1 MARILTDRQVVLASY
16 NATPTTDNVVT
27 VSEWSSLSPKVKTTE
42 VKELG
47 NGLGGTKSYAISDWT
62 TVEGSITALLRGGLP
77 PKLAEMYKICG
88 LVEEDET
95 DSNGNVTA
103 SHFYPAETPVTAGN
117 LIVYQ
122 DGLKRTIIGVAG
134 NLKISFAVGEMV
146 KAIFDIKGFTDAE
159 PISEANPAV
168 TLDNNQIFITESISA
183 VTIGGDSFEIE
194 SVDFDM
200 GVDIKEVYAIGVKE
214 YQITDYKPVLS
225 IKNYS
230 DKSNQSHWAD
240 IKNGNIKAISIVLTN
255 AAGNKFTFTAN
266 ACKLTD
272 VTESDN
278 SGNIEES
285 RTYLLEKDASGKN
298 FEITYE

>member
-1 MARILTDRQVVLASY
+1 MARILTDRQVILAKY
-16 NATPTTDNVVT
+16 NGSPGADDVVT

-47 NGLGGTKSYAISDWT
+47 RGLGSTTNYSIADWT

-95 DSNGNVTA
+95 DANGNITKV
-103 SHFYPAETPVTAGN
+103 HFYPAETPVTAGN

-122 DGLKRTIIGVAG
+122 DGLKRTISGVAG
-134 NLKISFAVGEMV
+134 NLKISFSVGDMV
-146 KAIFDIKGFTDAE
+146 KATFDIKGFTDAE
-159 PISEANPAV
+159 PVSEANPSV
-168 TLDNNQIFITESISA
+168 ILDDNQIFIVDSISA
-183 VTIGGDSFEIE
+183 ITIGGSSFEIE

-200 GVDIKEVYAIGVKE
+200 GVDIKEIYAIGAKE

-240 IKNGNIKAISIVLTN
+240 IKSGNIKAISIVLTN

-285 RTYLLEKDASGKN
+285 RTYLLEKDSNGKN
-298 FEITYE
+298 FEIVYE

>member
-1 MARILTDRQVVLASY
+1 MARILTDRQVVLAAY

-47 NGLGGTKSYAISDWT
+47 RGLGSTTNYAIADWT

-88 LVEEDET
+88 LVEEDDT
-95 DSNGNVTA
+95 DSNGNITA

-122 DGLKRTIIGVAG
+122 DGLKRTISGVAG
-134 NLKISFAVGEMV
+134 NLKISFSVGDMV
-146 KAIFDIKGFTDAE
+146 KATFDIKGFTDAE
-159 PISEANPAV
+159 PTSEANPAV

-200 GVDIKEVYAIGVKE
+200 GVDIKEIYAIGAKE

-230 DKSNQSHWAD
+230 DKTNQTHWAD

-255 AAGNKFTFTAN
+255 GAGNKFTFTAN

-285 RTYLLEKDASGKN
+285 RTYLCEKDSNGKN